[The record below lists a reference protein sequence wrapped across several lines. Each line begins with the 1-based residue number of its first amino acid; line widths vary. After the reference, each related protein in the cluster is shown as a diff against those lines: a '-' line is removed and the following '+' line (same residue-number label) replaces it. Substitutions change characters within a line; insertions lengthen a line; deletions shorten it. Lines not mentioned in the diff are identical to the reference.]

1 MSIRKNKRKENGS
14 GSIRKRK
21 DGRWEGRYSIPAKEG
36 GGRYIRKSV
45 YGDTQEEVRKELTK
59 ITNEIDENTHIEP
72 VNIKLGIWLD
82 DWLTLYIANTV
93 KQLTYDQY
101 VCECNHI
108 KEELGEIK
116 LSNLRSS
123 NIQAFY
129 NKLLNVNGL
138 SPKTVKNIHG
148 VLHKALDQAVELEY
162 IKSNP
167 STKCKLPKATSKEIH
182 PMETEEITKFLQ
194 LIEKDRF
201 RNLFYTTLFV
211 GLRRGEVLGLTW
223 DCVDFENSTITINK
237 QLKKDTHYAGFRY
250 ILDSTKNSKSRTIRV
265 ATPVMAVLAD
275 QKRWQQEAS
284 ERAGIAWNNE
294 MNLVFT
300 NELGRYLSHDIV
312 YKSYKKIVTEL
323 GRPDLKLHDLRHTYA
338 TISLEAGDDIKTLQ
352 GNLGHATA
360 SFTLDRYGHI
370 SENMKL
376 KSAQNMENFINK
388 VS

>member
-1 MSIRKNKRKENGS
+1 MSIRKSTRKENGS

-21 DGRWEGRYSIPAKEG
+21 DGRWEGRYSIPSKDGSGA
-36 GGRYIRKSV
+36 YIRKSI
-45 YGDTQEEVRKELTK
+45 YGDTQEEVRKELTR
-59 ITNEIDENTHIEP
+59 IINEIDENVHIEP
-72 VNIKLGIWLD
+72 VNIKLGIWID
-82 DWLTLYIANTV
+82 DWMKLYVANTV

-116 LSNLRSS
+116 LSNLKSS
-123 NIQAFY
+123 HIQAFY
-129 NKLLNVNGL
+129 NKLLNVNRL

-162 IKSNP
+162 IKTNP
-167 STKCKLPKATSKEIH
+167 SNKCKLPKANNKEFH
-182 PMETEEITKFLQ
+182 PMETDEISRFLE

-201 RNLFYTTLFV
+201 KNLFYTTLFV

-223 DCVDFENSTITINK
+223 DCVDFDNCTITINK
-237 QLKKDTHYAGFRY
+237 QLKRDTHYAHYKY
-250 ILDSTKNSKSRTIRV
+250 ILDSTKNSKARTIRV
-265 ATPVMAVLAD
+265 ATPVMVVLAD
-275 QKRWQQEAS
+275 QKKWQQKAS
-284 ERAGIAWNNE
+284 ECAGGAWSNE

-300 NELGRYLSHDIV
+300 NELGRNLKHDIV

-323 GRPDLKLHDLRHTYA
+323 GRPDLRLHDLRHTYA
-338 TISLEAGDDIKTLQ
+338 TISIEAGDDIKTVQ

-360 SFTLDRYGHI
+360 SFTLDRYGHV
-370 SENMKL
+370 SEKMKL
-376 KSAQNMENFINK
+376 NSAQNIENFINK

>member
-1 MSIRKNKRKENGS
+1 MSIRKNSRKENGS

-45 YGDTQEEVRKELTK
+45 YGNTQEEVRKELTR
-59 ITNEIDENTHIEP
+59 IINEIDENIHIEP

-82 DWLTLYIANTV
+82 DWLRLYIANTV

-116 LSNLRSS
+116 LSNLKSS
-123 NIQAFY
+123 QIQAFY
-129 NKLLNVNGL
+129 NKLLNENKL
-138 SPKTVKNIHG
+138 SPKSVKNIHG

-162 IKSNP
+162 IRSNP
-167 STKCKLPKATSKEIH
+167 SAKCKLPKATKKEIH
-182 PMETEEITKFLQ
+182 PMEAKEITKFLR
-194 LIEKDRF
+194 LLENNRF
-201 RNLFYTTLFV
+201 KNLYYTTLFS

-223 DCVDFENSTITINK
+223 DCVDFKNGTITINK
-237 QLKKDTHYAGFRY
+237 QLKQSTHYSGYRY
-250 ILDSTKNSKSRTIRV
+250 SFDSTKNSKTRTIRV
-265 ATPVMAVLAD
+265 ADPVMVVLAE
-275 QKRWQQEAS
+275 QKKWQEKAA
-284 ERAGIAWNNE
+284 ELAGSAWNNE

-300 NELGRYLSHDIV
+300 NEFGEHLTNETV
-312 YKSYKKIVTEL
+312 YKTYKRIVTEL
-323 GRPDLKLHDLRHTYA
+323 GRPDLKFHDLRHTYA

-352 GNLGHATA
+352 SNLGHATA
-360 SFTLDRYGHI
+360 SFTLDRYGHV
-370 SENMKL
+370 SDNMRL
-376 KSAQNMENFINK
+376 KSAKNMEKFIRK

>member
-1 MSIRKNKRKENGS
+1 MSIRKNTRKENGS
-14 GSIRKRK
+14 GTIKKRK
-21 DGRWEGRYSIPAKEG
+21 DGRWEGQYSIPAKEG
-36 GGRYIRKSV
+36 GGKYIRKSV
-45 YGDTQEEVRKELTK
+45 YGKTQEEVRRHLTK

-123 NIQAFY
+123 HIQAFY

-182 PMETEEITKFLQ
+182 PMETEEISKFLQ

-275 QKRWQQEAS
+275 QKKWQQEAS

-370 SENMKL
+370 SKNMKL